1 MDLKTRPVEARQQA
15 QKGFV
20 EDFEQAGV
28 VDTDIISLA
37 ERLDFLD
44 VQLLRKFYMSG
55 KEFPNDVQP
64 YCFPI
69 LFLEMKINHK
79 ITIGSEALR
88 KRLDN
93 LVSHGLLEKH
103 ERTNPA
109 VYNPVRGIEQT
120 IRAMIKRFF
129 MINGLEQFL

>member
-1 MDLKTRPVEARQQA
+1 MALKSEPIELSQQT
-15 QKGFV
+15 QGISS
-20 EDFEQAGV
+20 EDFE
-28 VDTDIISLA
+28 TSDIRNDILA
-37 ERLDFLD
+37 LVERLDFLD

-69 LFLEMKINHK
+69 LYMEMKVNHK
-79 ITIGSEALR
+79 ITIGNEALR

-93 LVSHGLLEKH
+93 LVAHGLLEKNA
-103 ERTNPA
+103 RTNPA
-109 VYNPVRGIEQT
+109 VYNPVKGKEQT

-129 MINGLEQFL
+129 MINGLAQFL